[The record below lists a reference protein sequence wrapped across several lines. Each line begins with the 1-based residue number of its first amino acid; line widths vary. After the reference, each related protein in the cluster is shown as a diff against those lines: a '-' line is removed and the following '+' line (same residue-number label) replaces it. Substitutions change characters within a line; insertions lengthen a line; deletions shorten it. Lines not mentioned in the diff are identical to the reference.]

1 MNLRLY
7 FVKKQLLQIIG
18 LGSVVVLAFLLASW
32 NSHTSIRPELP
43 TEPSASTMFNDE
55 DKTIPDDERD
65 SGEPTDVVNADPGG
79 FAIDDY
85 YVEYRLERERSRGK
99 QVELLYSII
108 NDLNASPEA
117 RQSAQQ
123 RLLDITLKIDRE
135 VSVENILRAK
145 GLNDVV
151 VFFQDDDAVTVVV
164 PELSTAE
171 QGATVINLVARAT
184 SILPEKIMVIA
195 RGDGS

>member
-1 MNLRLY
+1 MRLY
-7 FVKKQLLQIIG
+7 FIKKPLLLIIG
-18 LGSVVVLAFLLASW
+18 LGFVVVLAFLLASW
-32 NSHTSIRPELP
+32 NSYTSNPPKLP
-43 TEPSASTMFNDE
+43 IEQSASVALVDEDDSIPKDEPQSTEPTVST
-55 DKTIPDDERD
+55 D
-65 SGEPTDVVNADPGG
+65 SGGYDV
-79 FAIDDY
+79 DDY

-99 QVELLYSII
+99 QVELLYSIV

-171 QGATVINLVARAT
+171 QGTTVINLVARAT